1 MKINAVK
8 FKDKKSFDKNK
19 TKKNVKAS
27 FDAFGI
33 VVFED
38 EKPISPDATKVSQ
51 VNEVDRSLD
60 QIASGLAICICTDIK
75 QAVEFLTLKQVN
87 IVETFEATN
96 TLFVEVPAFSVF
108 DEFYESLMRT
118 KLFISVE
125 PDYIQP
131 FEANAEMTIAQQWHL
146 NLFKAQ
152 DVWSL
157 IPADAYGEVAVLDI
171 ACEVDH
177 EDLQGTISDKSW
189 NCVYD
194 TADVRPISENEKH
207 GTPCSGIICAKTG
220 NDTGVGSIGN
230 NKLKVQ
236 FLHIG
241 MNSNSGGGFF
251 TSDTIVTRA
260 VNKAIANPA
269 CSAISMSWGGGNIYP
284 MFANALTLA
293 KNTGRNGKGICVFAS
308 SGNQYAAS
316 VNINPASLSMV
327 HAVGASA
334 QNNTRAGFSNYG
346 TKLFAAAP
354 GVSLPTTDRS
364 GASGYNTTSN
374 YTNFSGTSA
383 ACPAM
388 AGCAAAIVLAN
399 PTLTEKQVTD
409 IIASTA
415 IKSGGYV
422 YDASGKSLE
431 LGYGVV
437 DLYAAVI
444 AAKGSTGEPTPPPAE
459 TVNLFGTI
467 ASPATTTQGSQ
478 VTVSYTVQL
487 DKVRTVDTTT
497 NIAAEFV
504 RPDGSKSTFY
514 TGNVTIAKGQTT
526 LTSSLIH
533 NIPNNITG
541 VGKFNLYVDVQGAIA
556 ESNESDNSASTAI
569 NITAPI
575 PVGNLDLECICTG
588 YTWLAP
594 DRVRMGIRI
603 TNRGAAVV
611 TSYKLKWEFA
621 GRTGTWDV
629 ARTLNTGQTASTGNV
644 MYPSATT
651 TWPQT
656 FKVSVVSVNGQP
668 DNNPTN
674 DVGTCV
680 VNAM

>member
-1 MKINAVK
+1 MKINSVK
-8 FKDKKSFDKNK
+8 FKDKQSFDKNK
-19 TKKNVKAS
+19 VKPNVLAVYEP
-27 FDAFGI
+27 FNI
-33 VVFED
+33 VVFKD
-38 EKPISPDATKVSQ
+38 DQPVAVDAMKVSQ
-51 VNEVDRSLD
+51 SEEVDASLD
-60 QIASGLAICICTDIK
+60 KVFTGLSICIASDYEAGKLFLQSNKMVIK
-75 QAVEFLTLKQVN
+75 ES
-87 IVETFEATN
+87 FEATK
-96 TLFVEVPAFSVF
+96 TFFVEVPDFAAFA
-108 DEFYESLMRT
+108 DFYNTLMIS
-118 KLFISVE
+118 KIFISVE

-131 FEANAEMTIAQQWHL
+131 FEANEEMTVAQQWHL

-171 ACEVDH
+171 ACDVDH

-207 GTPCSGIICAKTG
+207 GTPCSGLISAKTSNG
-220 NDTGVGSIGN
+220 IGVSSIGN

-241 MNSNSGGGFF
+241 MNSNTGGGFF

-260 VNKAIANPA
+260 VNKAIANPN
-269 CSAISMSWGGGNIYP
+269 CSAISMSWGGGNAYP

-293 KNTGRNGKGICVFAS
+293 KNTGRNGKGICIFAS
-308 SGNQYAAS
+308 SGNQYAGS

-346 TKLFAAAP
+346 FKLFAAAP
-354 GVSLPTTDRS
+354 GVQCPTTDRS
-364 GASGYNTTSN
+364 GASGYNVTSN

-383 ACPAM
+383 ACPVM
-388 AGCAAAIVLAN
+388 AGCAATIVLAN

-422 YDASGKSLE
+422 YDAAGKSLE

-437 DLYAAVI
+437 DLYAAVV

-467 ASPATTTQGSQ
+467 ASPASTLQGSQ
-478 VTVSYTVQL
+478 VTLTYTVQL

-526 LTSSLIH
+526 FTSSLVY
-533 NIPNNITG
+533 NIPNNVTG
-541 VGKFNLYVDVQGAIA
+541 VGKFNLYIDVQGDVL
-556 ESNESDNSASTAI
+556 ESNEGDNSATTAI

-575 PVGNLDLECICTG
+575 PVGNFDLEAICTG

-629 ARTLNTGQTASTGNV
+629 VRTLNVGQTASSGNV

-651 TWPQT
+651 TYPQT

-668 DNNPTN
+668 DNNPAN
-674 DVGTCV
+674 DVATMV
-680 VNAM
+680 VNK

>member
-19 TKKNVKAS
+19 SKANVKAS

-38 EKPISPDATKVSQ
+38 EKPITPDASKVCQ

-60 QIASGLAICICTDIK
+60 QIASGLAICICNDLTSAI
-75 QAVEFLTLKQVN
+75 EFLELKQVV
-87 IVETFEATN
+87 IDQIFKQTN
-96 TLFVEVPAFSVF
+96 TLFVEVPAFAVF

-157 IPADAYGEVAVLDI
+157 LPADAYGEVAVLDI
-171 ACEVDH
+171 ACDVDH

-220 NDTGVGSIGN
+220 NDTGVSSIGN

-260 VNKAIANPA
+260 VNKAISNPA
-269 CSAISMSWGGGNIYP
+269 CSAISMSWGGGNTYP

-308 SGNQYAAS
+308 SGNNYSSS

-334 QNNTRAGFSNYG
+334 QNNTRAAFSNYG

-422 YDASGKSLE
+422 YDALGRSLE

-437 DLYAAVI
+437 DLYAAVV
-444 AAKGSTGEPTPPPAE
+444 AAKGSTGEPTPPPA
-459 TVNLFGTI
+459 
-467 ASPATTTQGSQ
+467 
-478 VTVSYTVQL
+478 
-487 DKVRTVDTTT
+487 
-497 NIAAEFV
+497 
-504 RPDGSKSTFY
+504 
-514 TGNVTIAKGQTT
+514 
-526 LTSSLIH
+526 
-533 NIPNNITG
+533 
-541 VGKFNLYVDVQGAIA
+541 
-556 ESNESDNSASTAI
+556 
-569 NITAPI
+569 
-575 PVGNLDLECICTG
+575 
-588 YTWLAP
+588 
-594 DRVRMGIRI
+594 
-603 TNRGAAVV
+603 
-611 TSYKLKWEFA
+611 
-621 GRTGTWDV
+621 
-629 ARTLNTGQTASTGNV
+629 
-644 MYPSATT
+644 
-651 TWPQT
+651 
-656 FKVSVVSVNGQP
+656 
-668 DNNPTN
+668 
-674 DVGTCV
+674 
-680 VNAM
+680 